1 MKDTPKY
8 DAPASETEY
17 QPKSSNR
24 VLKNTLGIT
33 EPAEMNDVESELLL
47 KLYEKI
53 FIQNPGIEQLQL
65 DTVLSWHKQW
75 LANIYPAWAGRLR
88 STNISKDGFTFAAAN
103 QLERLLTTF
112 EDDFLAAFKSLPLMS
127 RQNIVELLAK
137 SHVEFI
143 LIHPFRE
150 GNGRI
155 SRLLIDVMA
164 EKAGYGVL
172 DYKLWDEHKE
182 FYIRSIQAGVSGD
195 YQHMIRLMDDILPA
209 D

>member
-17 QPKSSNR
+17 QPKSGNA
-24 VLKNTLGIT
+24 VLRNTLGIT
-33 EPAEMNDVESELLL
+33 EPSEMNDV
-47 KLYEKI
+47 
-53 FIQNPGIEQLQL
+53 
-65 DTVLSWHKQW
+65 
-75 LANIYPAWAGRLR
+75 
-88 STNISKDGFTFAAAN
+88 
-103 QLERLLTTF
+103 
-112 EDDFLAAFKSLPLMS
+112 DF
-127 RQNIVELLAK
+127 LAK

-182 FYIRSIQAGVSGD
+182 FYIRSIQAGVNGD
-195 YQHMIRLMDDILPA
+195 YQYMTRLIDDILPV

>member
-17 QPKSSNR
+17 QPKSGNA
-24 VLKNTLGIT
+24 VLRNTLGIT
-33 EPAEMNDVESELLL
+33 EPTEMNDVESELLL

-53 FIQNPGIEQLQL
+53 FIQGADIEQLQV
-65 DTVLSWHKQW
+65 DTILSWHNQW
-75 LANIYPAWAGRLR
+75 LANIYPAWAGKLR
-88 STNISKDGFTFAAAN
+88 STNISKDGFTFASAN
-103 QLERLLTTF
+103 QLEKLLTTF
-112 EDDFLAAFKSLPLMS
+112 GDAFLAEFESLPSMP
-127 RQNIVELLAK
+127 RQSIVDFLAK

-182 FYIRSIQAGVSGD
+182 FYIRSIQAGVNGD
-195 YQHMIRLMDDILPA
+195 YQYMTRLIDDILPV

>member
-1 MKDTPKY
+1 MEACVILGHTKLQPVKQE
-8 DAPASETEY
+8 ASPFKGGE
-17 QPKSSNR
+17 KS
-24 VLKNTLGIT
+24 
-33 EPAEMNDVESELLL
+33 
-47 KLYEKI
+47 
-53 FIQNPGIEQLQL
+53 Q
-65 DTVLSWHKQW
+65 
-75 LANIYPAWAGRLR
+75 
-88 STNISKDGFTFAAAN
+88 
-103 QLERLLTTF
+103 RLLTTF

-127 RQNIVELLAK
+127 RQNIAELLAK

-172 DYKLWDEHKE
+172 DYKLLDEHKE